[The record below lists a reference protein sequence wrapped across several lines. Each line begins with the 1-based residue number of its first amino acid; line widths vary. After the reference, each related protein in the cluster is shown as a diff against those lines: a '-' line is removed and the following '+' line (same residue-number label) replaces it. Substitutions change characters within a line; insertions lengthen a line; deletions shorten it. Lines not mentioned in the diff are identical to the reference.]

1 MNTPLLALALLLSAA
16 PAQKKGAAARPTPVP
31 AAPAPAPPEK
41 KVEPFEG
48 YFFYKAEATN
58 ILAKNSAQAARGAG
72 QVKLAVSGLGVRSE
86 AKFVGSGQSSATTT
100 LVSGNPPVSRGW
112 SPQAQRFLPMPPPP
126 QVTRGQVK
134 SEKLGTE
141 TLVGLETVHV
151 RIMDGADTL
160 EFWTAPGLVTDLQ
173 MQWIAASS
181 SRLPAY
187 VADELKRHG
196 AWGPVVRSVR
206 GTSMVQLE
214 RVERTKLSPAIFS
227 ESTAPAN

>member
-1 MNTPLLALALLLSAA
+1 MNTPLVALALLLSAA
-16 PAQKKGAAARPTPVP
+16 PSQKKASPAKAAPAAP
-31 AAPAPAPPEK
+31 AAPAPVDK

-58 ILAKNSAQAARGAG
+58 PLAKTSGPAARGAG
-72 QVKLAVSGLGVRSE
+72 QVKLAVSPMGVRSE
-86 AKFVGSGQSSATTT
+86 TKFSGSGRSSATTT
-100 LVSGNPPVSRGW
+100 LVTGNPPLAKGW
-112 SPQAQRFLPMPPPP
+112 SPQAQRFLQMPPPP

-134 SEKLGTE
+134 SERVGTE

-160 EFWTAPGLVTDLQ
+160 EFWTAPGLVDDLQ
-173 MQWIAASS
+173 MQWIVASS

-187 VADELKRHG
+187 VADELKRQG

-206 GTSMVQLE
+206 GMSVVQLE
-214 RVERTKLSPAIFS
+214 RVERTKLNSAIFS
-227 ESTAPAN
+227 ESTAPAQ